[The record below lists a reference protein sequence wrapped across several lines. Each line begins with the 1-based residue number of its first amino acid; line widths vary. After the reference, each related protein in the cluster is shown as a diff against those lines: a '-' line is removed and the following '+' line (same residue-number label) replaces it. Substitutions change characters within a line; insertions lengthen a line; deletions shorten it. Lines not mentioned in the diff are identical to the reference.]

1 MASYTIGNR
10 ELLYKEVEIPVSN
23 LKFYAKNPR
32 VYTILNEDEMEDPDQ
47 DTIYSHMQKTEHVKA
62 LRLNI
67 RMNGGLINPIL
78 VSRDNVVIEGNSR
91 LAAYKLLQD
100 KDDPIRWGKIRCH
113 VFQEDLSDDDI
124 FNLLCAFH
132 VNGRKDWNPMEQA
145 GLLYRRQQECM
156 RPIEEIAKER
166 GMKSAE
172 AKNMV
177 TTFSIMKENDDM
189 ETSKWSYYEEFRK
202 IEAEVKKN
210 EDAVPDVSI
219 RATILDR
226 IKDGTIGESKDL
238 RKIGK
243 LLKLKDDHSKA
254 VLVNYVNGTYDI
266 DYVSDVVSNTDVTEG
281 AIKQA
286 KKLRDLLG
294 ADNIA
299 ELLANDE
306 FAFELK
312 KIKSKLNSLM

>member
-10 ELLYKEVEIPVSN
+10 ELLYKEMEIPVSD

-32 VYTILNEDEMEDPDQ
+32 VYTILNDDEMEDPDQ
-47 DTIYSHMQKTEHVKA
+47 DTIYAHMQKTEHVKA

-78 VSRDNVVIEGNSR
+78 VSKDNVVIEGNSR

-100 KDDPIRWGKIRCH
+100 KDDPIHWGKIRCH
-113 VFQEDLSDDDI
+113 VFQEDLTDDDI

-189 ETSKWSYYEEFRK
+189 ETAKWSYYEEFRK
-202 IEAEVKKN
+202 IEADVKKS
-210 EDAVPDVSI
+210 EDVVPDISI
-219 RATILDR
+219 RSVILDR
-226 IKDGTIGESKDL
+226 IKDGTVGESKDL
-238 RKIGK
+238 RIIGK
-243 LLKLKDDHSKA
+243 LLKQKDDHAKTM
-254 VLVNYVNGTYDI
+254 LINYVKGAAEI
-266 DYVSDVVSNTDVTEG
+266 DDVADLVCTTDVTDD
-281 AIKQA
+281 AIKKA
-286 KKLRDLLG
+286 KKLRELLNS
-294 ADNIA
+294 DNITDLMSN
-299 ELLANDE
+299 EE
-306 FAFELK
+306 FSFQLK
-312 KIKSKLNSLM
+312 KILAKLKTLV